1 MMLNRIT
8 RMLRQ
13 ILLLVP
19 AWWVFATLPA
29 FAQLDR
35 VVAEAV
41 AGDIDWVPCAVTIE
55 LYLKKVEGVN
65 KVAVSMSKQMVAITF
80 QEGARFKPKEYRD
93 AIMMAEVRVAAFHI
107 SMRGTV
113 KQQGDQLYFVAG
125 QDRFLIVKPPK
136 DLPIGIPVGIMA
148 VVDDSSEPPAITSID
163 NVKPL

>member
-8 RMLRQ
+8 RLLRRS
-13 ILLLVP
+13 LLVVT
-19 AWWVFATLPA
+19 ASLVFAALPA
-29 FAQLDR
+29 LAQLDR

-41 AGDIDWVPCAVTIE
+41 DGDIDCLPCAVTIE

-93 AIMMAEVRVAAFHI
+93 AIMMAEVRVAAFHL

-113 KQQGDQLYFVAG
+113 EQQGEQLYFVAG
-125 QDRFLIVKPPK
+125 QNRFLIVKPPK
-136 DLPIGIPVGIMA
+136 DLPIGATIGIMA
-148 VVDDSSEPPAITSID
+148 AVDDSTEPPSITSID
-163 NVKPL
+163 DVQRR